1 MRKSEWLRWLFWGL
15 TGVGAVVGLVGLG
28 RKGLPREETFSEERL
43 SEAFWKAEAGLTP
56 SPTERAQVERILNQI
71 TDSLPR
77 LYALAVTYTLLYA
90 DNLSAPPM
98 LYVQRLQQL
107 RADPWVVAYL
117 GRLAWHTGQKEK
129 ARAYL
134 HEAIQRDSACGPAYL
149 FLTQVVPES
158 ACVWLQ
164 AASTAALPP
173 GAVIYQKHLREQ
185 YRCP

>member
-1 MRKSEWLRWLFWGL
+1 MRRSERLRWLLWGL
-15 TGVGAVVGLVGLG
+15 TGVGVIGGLVGL
-28 RKGLPREETFSEERL
+28 RREGLPREETFSEERL
-43 SEAFWKAEAGLTP
+43 SEAFWKAEAGLIP
-56 SPTERAQVERILNQI
+56 SPVERAQVERLLGRLS
-71 TDSLPR
+71 DSLPR

-90 DNLSAPPM
+90 DTLSGPPM

-107 RADPWVVAYL
+107 REDPWVVAYL

-134 HEAIQRDSACGPAYL
+134 YEAIQRDKACGPAYL
-149 FLTQVVPES
+149 FLAQVVPES

-164 AASTAALPP
+164 AATQATLPP
-173 GAVIYQKHLREQ
+173 GADLYQKHLTER